1 VAQLG
6 IAVLNTL
13 HGEVVNDPQKLA
25 NTLEL
30 NLVEN
35 LMINI
40 GFPFDASAASAEMAG
55 FQLMPILA
63 SVKLRHLNGHTLR
76 DFCERH
82 GFLIECDDGPFVMAV
97 PALWADDSADPVNA
111 EDRKKYAYDILKKL
125 AERVKPWICKGWGY
139 EIGQTAMED
148 SEFYELQTFKIQRQV
163 IQDVEK
169 AIQTACD
176 AVVDIH
182 ERSYDTQTFDGGS
195 K

>member
-1 VAQLG
+1 VANLG

-13 HGEVVNDPQKLA
+13 KGVEVDDPQELA
-25 NTLEL
+25 NKLEL

-97 PALWADDSADPVNA
+97 PAHRADDSAGLVNA
-111 EDRKKYAYDILKKL
+111 EDRKQQAYDILKKL
-125 AERVKPWICKGWGY
+125 AARVKPWIHKGWGY
-139 EIGQTAMED
+139 EIGQASME
-148 SEFYELQTFKIQRQV
+148 SVEFYELQKFKIQRQI
-163 IQDVEK
+163 IQDVDK
-169 AIQTACD
+169 AIITACD
-176 AVVDIH
+176 AVMDIH
-182 ERSYDTQTFDGGS
+182 ESPHST
-195 K
+195 

>member
-1 VAQLG
+1 
-6 IAVLNTL
+6 
-13 HGEVVNDPQKLA
+13 VVNDPQKLA

-63 SVKLRHLNGHTLR
+63 SVKIRHLNDTTLR

-82 GFLIECDDGPFVMAV
+82 GFLIECDEGPLVMAV
-97 PALWADDSADPVNA
+97 EGTVDA
-111 EDRKKYAYDILKKL
+111 EARKEQAYDILKRL
-125 AERVKPWICKGWGY
+125 SERVKPWIRKGWGY
-139 EIGQTAMED
+139 EIGQAAMED
-148 SEFYELQTFKIQRQV
+148 SEFYEFQKFKIQSQV
-163 IQDVEK
+163 IRDVEK

-176 AVVDIH
+176 AVMDIH

>member
-1 VAQLG
+1 MAQFG
-6 IAVLNTL
+6 VEVLNTL
-13 HGEVVNDPQKLA
+13 KGVIVEDPQELA

-40 GFPFDASAASAEMAG
+40 GFPFDASAASSEMAG

-63 SVKLRHLNGHTLR
+63 SVKLRHLNGQTLR

-82 GFLIECDDGPFVMAV
+82 GFLIECDDGPLVMAV
-97 PALWADDSADPVNA
+97 EDTVDA
-111 EDRKKYAYDILKKL
+111 EDRKTQAYDILKRLSK
-125 AERVKPWICKGWGY
+125 RVKPWIRKGWGY
-139 EIGQTAMED
+139 EIGQHSMENT
-148 SEFYELQTFKIQRQV
+148 EFYEFQKFKIQRQV

-182 ERSYDTQTFDGGS
+182 ECSYDTQVFDGGS

>member
-1 VAQLG
+1 MAHLG

-13 HGEVVNDPQKLA
+13 HGEAVDDPQKLA

-30 NLVEN
+30 NLTEN

-63 SVKLRHLNGHTLR
+63 SVKLRHLNDATLR

-82 GFLIECDDGPFVMAV
+82 GFLIECEDGPFVMAV
-97 PALWADDSADPVNA
+97 PALGEEDPEGPIND
-111 EDRKKYAYDILKKL
+111 EDRRKRAYDILKRL
-125 AERVKPWICKGWGY
+125 AERLKPWIRKGWGY
-139 EIGQTAMED
+139 EIGQHSMGNT
-148 SEFYELQTFKIQRQV
+148 EFYEFQKFKIQNQI

-169 AIQTACD
+169 AIQIACD
-176 AVVDIH
+176 EVVDIH
-182 ERSYDTQTFDGGS
+182 ERSYDTQRFDGSS

>member
-1 VAQLG
+1 MAQLG

-13 HGEVVNDPQKLA
+13 NGVAVEDPQELA

-63 SVKLRHLNGHTLR
+63 SVKLRHLNGHTIR

-82 GFLIECDDGPFVMAV
+82 GFLIECDDGPFVKAV
-97 PALWADDSADPVNA
+97 EDVADGV
-111 EDRKKYAYDILKKL
+111 ERKKEAYDILKRL
-125 AERVKPWICKGWGY
+125 AERIKPWVRKGWGY
-139 EIGQTAMED
+139 EIGQAAMENT
-148 SEFYELQTFKIQRQV
+148 EFYEFQKFKIQSQV
-163 IQDVEK
+163 IQDVDK
-169 AIQTACD
+169 AIITACD
-176 AVVDIH
+176 AVMDIH
-182 ERSYDTQTFDGGS
+182 DSPLST
-195 K
+195 

>member
-1 VAQLG
+1 M
-6 IAVLNTL
+6 LNTL
-13 HGEVVNDPQKLA
+13 KGVAVEDPQELA

-82 GFLIECDDGPFVMAV
+82 GFLIECDDGPFVKA
-97 PALWADDSADPVNA
+97 A
-111 EDRKKYAYDILKKL
+111 EDVTDGVERKKQAYAILKRL
-125 AERVKPWICKGWGY
+125 AERVKPWIHKGWGY
-139 EIGQTAMED
+139 EIGQAAMENT
-148 SEFYELQTFKIQRQV
+148 EFYEFQTFKIQRQV

-176 AVVDIH
+176 VVVDIH
-182 ERSYDTQTFDGGS
+182 ERSYDTQRFDGTGHS

>member
-1 VAQLG
+1 VANLG

-13 HGEVVNDPQKLA
+13 KGVEVDDPQELA

-63 SVKLRHLNGHTLR
+63 SVKLRHLNETTIR

-82 GFLIECDDGPFVMAV
+82 GFLIECDDGPFVKAV
-97 PALWADDSADPVNA
+97 EDITDGV
-111 EDRKKYAYDILKKL
+111 DRKTGAYDILKRL
-125 AERVKPWICKGWGY
+125 VGRIKPWFNKGWGY
-139 EIGQTAMED
+139 EIGQAAME
-148 SEFYELQTFKIQRQV
+148 SVEFYEFQTFKIQRQV

-169 AIQTACD
+169 AIKTACD

-182 ERSYDTQTFDGGS
+182 ERSHDTQRFDGGS

>member
-6 IAVLNTL
+6 IAVLNTIK
-13 HGEVVNDPQKLA
+13 GVAVEDPQELA

-63 SVKLRHLNGHTLR
+63 AVKLRQLNGHTFR

-82 GFLIECDDGPFVMAV
+82 GFLIECDDGPFVKA
-97 PALWADDSADPVNA
+97 S
-111 EDRKKYAYDILKKL
+111 EDVTDGVTRKIQAYNILKRL
-125 AERVKPWICKGWGY
+125 VARVKPWIHRGWGY
-139 EIGQTAMED
+139 EIGQAAMED
-148 SEFYELQTFKIQRQV
+148 SEFYEFQKFKIQRQI
-163 IQDVEK
+163 IQDVDK

-176 AVVDIH
+176 AVMDIH
-182 ERSYDTQTFDGGS
+182 ECSYDTQKFDGGN

>member
-1 VAQLG
+1 MAHLG

-13 HGEVVNDPQKLA
+13 NGVAMEDPQELA

-30 NLVEN
+30 TLVEN

-40 GFPFDASAASAEMAG
+40 GFPFEAPAASAEMAG

-63 SVKLRHLNGHTLR
+63 SVKLRHLNGYTLR

-82 GFLIECDDGPFVMAV
+82 GFLIECDDGPLVMAV
-97 PALWADDSADPVNA
+97 PALWADDSDDPVNA
-111 EDRKKYAYDILKKL
+111 EDQKKMAYDILKKL
-125 AERVKPWICKGWGY
+125 AARVKPWISKGWGY
-139 EIGQTAMED
+139 EIGQAAME
-148 SEFYELQTFKIQRQV
+148 SAEFYEFQTFKIQRQV

-182 ERSYDTQTFDGGS
+182 ECSYDTQRFDGGS